1 MEIRQFMEIKEFNRL
16 LMEAETKKAKTI
28 EILSLKNQ
36 EGDKFVVIFLISKK
50 IENKQFII
58 HTIV

>member
-36 EGDKFVVIFLISKK
+36 EGDKYLF
-50 IENKQFII
+50 
-58 HTIV
+58 